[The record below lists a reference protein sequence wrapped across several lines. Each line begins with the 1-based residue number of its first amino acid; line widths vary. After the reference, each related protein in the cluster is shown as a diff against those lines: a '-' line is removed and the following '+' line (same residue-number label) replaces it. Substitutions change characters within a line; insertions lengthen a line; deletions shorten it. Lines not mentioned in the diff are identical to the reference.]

1 LINFPRT
8 VCTVVAGLLCLSL
21 LNGAPVHAATKF
33 GDVSKLTGTAK
44 VQRGSIGPWLNIAVS
59 KPIYT
64 GDRAVTG
71 DNCRMEIKLS
81 IGGILRVEEN
91 TQIDFEER
99 PGGIAG
105 VQVWLGRVWSSIT
118 KVLTPSSKFEVST
131 PTAVAAVRG
140 TEFFVDVEG
149 SGGDS
154 ESDSSAK
161 SLETEIG
168 VLEGEVE
175 VVDLAEQMSV
185 MEQHGGK
192 LEGPASAYSL
202 RLESNESLR
211 LGNNRMMQRQF
222 SKPIDTV
229 AVLPFRFRHPKAEKP
244 APDSGMGMKIATHFS
259 EGLERAAR
267 GRFTVVSP
275 AASAKKL
282 ASQSPVSVD
291 FFHPN
296 AFASMAREARWDAIV
311 TGVIFD
317 LPEHATTGQPGL
329 ARPQRQ
335 PAGSGQQMLPSALGF
350 SAEGPEVLAQ
360 QPAPRPRSGE
370 RQPKASA
377 APANRKML
385 ALRLILA
392 TSGAEVMTRNIPL
405 TALGEKGD
413 SRMKQEMMNL
423 ANTITR
429 SMPTVAPVIKVE
441 GDMVTLTGGTHS
453 VIQVGDRAV
462 ILKKDAE
469 WTDPQTGKRL
479 GRKMAAVIEITR
491 VEARAA
497 IARII
502 KTIPNVQVQPGDIA
516 VTKLPGEERAD
527 LRARVFDK
535 ERLDKDAWFQW
546 NRGQR

>member
-1 LINFPRT
+1 
-8 VCTVVAGLLCLSL
+8 
-21 LNGAPVHAATKF
+21 
-33 GDVSKLTGTAK
+33 
-44 VQRGSIGPWLNIAVS
+44 
-59 KPIYT
+59 
-64 GDRAVTG
+64 
-71 DNCRMEIKLS
+71 
-81 IGGILRVEEN
+81 
-91 TQIDFEER
+91 
-99 PGGIAG
+99 
-105 VQVWLGRVWSSIT
+105 
-118 KVLTPSSKFEVST
+118 
-131 PTAVAAVRG
+131 
-140 TEFFVDVEG
+140 
-149 SGGDS
+149 
-154 ESDSSAK
+154 
-161 SLETEIG
+161 
-168 VLEGEVE
+168 
-175 VVDLAEQMSV
+175 
-185 MEQHGGK
+185 
-192 LEGPASAYSL
+192 
-202 RLESNESLR
+202 
-211 LGNNRMMQRQF
+211 
-222 SKPIDTV
+222 
-229 AVLPFRFRHPKAEKP
+229 
-244 APDSGMGMKIATHFS
+244 
-259 EGLERAAR
+259 
-267 GRFTVVSP
+267 
-275 AASAKKL
+275 
-282 ASQSPVSVD
+282 
-291 FFHPN
+291 
-296 AFASMAREARWDAIV
+296 
-311 TGVIFD
+311 
-317 LPEHATTGQPGL
+317 
-329 ARPQRQ
+329 
-335 PAGSGQQMLPSALGF
+335 
-350 SAEGPEVLAQ
+350 
-360 QPAPRPRSGE
+360 
-370 RQPKASA
+370 
-377 APANRKML
+377 ML